1 MADDT
6 ILRLTL
12 AVIIGTLAAIVYSL
26 RVLVMVER
34 RVMKIEHHIDGIAH
48 KILFEERRLASRL
61 PARKVARPRKKSKK
75 KRR

>member
-48 KILFEERRLASRL
+48 KILFEERRLSSRM
-61 PARKVARPRKKSKK
+61 PARKASKK
-75 KRR
+75 PKRRR